1 MSLFSQIKKK
11 IKELK
16 KISWVKSFNFNFG
29 DTTNLAI
36 MQDKL
41 IEEYKNGLRQIT
53 AEQMF
58 SLENNPWI
66 AMANKLAPNNL
77 VIRQYCL
84 IDLFRGR
91 PEKINTISKLLK
103 ILSYNSKIWAEG
115 YTYWLYTRMA
125 LDLWMEAF
133 KDTTIKTYIDG
144 INLGFLRTSYFRAKK
159 WYPALFGDLR
169 EGPIEDQ
176 TNHVPIPAVIG
187 PVSFQVR
194 NNSYVYVIK
203 AIPIGLNTH
212 IPKDDYAVTVEDK
225 TSIDFKFYQGYD
237 KKYKN
242 KAEEWADTLSIKRIK
257 SIPDRGFLTFFNH
270 I

>member
-1 MSLFSQIKKK
+1 MSFFKRIKEK
-11 IKELK
+11 IEELK
-16 KISWVKSFNFNFG
+16 KISWVKSFNFDFG
-29 DTTNLAI
+29 NTTDLAI

-41 IEEYKNGLRQIT
+41 IEEYKNGSRKIT

-58 SLENNPWI
+58 SLENNPWV

-84 IDLFRGR
+84 IDLFKGNPGR
-91 PEKINTISKLLK
+91 INAISKLLK
-103 ILSYNSKIWAEG
+103 ILSYDSKIWAEG

-133 KDTTIKTYIDG
+133 KNETIKAFIDG

-169 EGPIEDQ
+169 NSVLEDQ
-176 TNHVPIPAVIG
+176 TNHVPVPAIVG
-187 PVSFQVR
+187 PVNFQVR
-194 NNSYVYVIK
+194 DNAFVYVIK
-203 AIPIGLNTH
+203 AMPLGLNTH
-212 IPKDDYAVTVEDK
+212 IPKDDYTVFVKEGPP
-225 TSIDFKFYQGYD
+225 IDFKFYEGYN

-242 KAEEWADTLSIKRIK
+242 KAEELIDTFHIKRIR
-257 SIPDRGFLTFFNH
+257 SIPSGGF
-270 I
+270 